1 MGIQAFRSVAKQRAR
16 LVGQLK
22 KLEQRIL
29 DDSAEVRELAA
40 KIHSYDDVLRAQGI
54 DVDPDIYAP
63 AVVPTT
69 RRKYFAQGELTA
81 LCLATLRTEGRAL
94 TTVTLLD
101 ALVRAKNIN
110 WRSTE
115 DRNETRRS
123 VKNAMRAQAKQ
134 GVVVRVGT
142 VCDAHDALALWALP

>member
-1 MGIQAFRSVAKQRAR
+1 MNWG
-16 LVGQLK
+16 
-22 KLEQRIL
+22 
-29 DDSAEVRELAA
+29 A

-54 DVDPDIYAP
+54 DVDPDIYAL
-63 AVVPTT
+63 AATPTT
-69 RRKYFAQGELTA
+69 RRKYFAHGELTT

-101 ALVRAKNIN
+101 ALVRAKNIS

-123 VKNAMRAQAKQ
+123 VKNAMRVQAKQ
-134 GVVVRVGT
+134 GGGVRVGT
-142 VCDAHDALALWALP
+142 VGDAYDELGVCAADGI